1 MASNE
6 KLTIELLEQE
16 AKAWH
21 ELSATQY
28 DRKICTLLASINV
41 ASKSVECIDAVLE
54 FVSAALRRNLP
65 LLSESR
71 ACCAEQLLT
80 MISGDNPVTLRPRI
94 QQLFLLAWLQLGT
107 VVRSGPEIV
116 STSPELPPG
125 VSLPNGSDP
134 DEITDPVMRQRAW
147 AAVDQ
152 HKKAIERWSAKQR
165 ALRHLNRLATI
176 LRAKSGFADD
186 ELMQELRVAMLLAPG
201 ITPELQ
207 SFLEQDL

>member
-1 MASNE
+1 MASDE
-6 KLTIELLEQE
+6 KLNIELLERE

-28 DRKICTLLASINV
+28 DRKICTLLANINV
-41 ASKSVECIDAVLE
+41 ASKSVEFIDVVLE
-54 FVSAALRRNLP
+54 FISAALRRNLP
-65 LLSESR
+65 LLGESR

-80 MISGDNPVTLRPRI
+80 LISEGNPVATRLRI
-94 QQLFLLAWLQLGT
+94 QQLLLLAWLQLGA
-107 VVRSGPEIV
+107 VVKSGPDVV

-134 DEITDPVMRQRAW
+134 NKIADPDLRVQAW
-147 AAVDQ
+147 AAVEQ
-152 HKKAIERWSAKQR
+152 HNKVIERWSAKQR

-176 LRAKSGFADD
+176 LRAKPGYADD

-201 ITPELQ
+201 IPPELR
-207 SFLEQDL
+207 SLLEQDL